1 MKEPFFKD
9 WVPAWLGNAL
19 YFVLLLPM
27 LSLGGIYTP
36 TVSDLVGGLG
46 TLSEYFSLA
55 NYCATIGMIVG
66 STLLP
71 AFMRWQPV
79 PRLLLTTFLVLV
91 LVHVGCISTTSP
103 LPIVALSLVG
113 GVFKIVGMVALI
125 PNLMVLLSPT
135 GERMQF
141 NAIFTPLVVGVSQ
154 AVSVLSSSL
163 AYYYNWQAVYAG
175 FLPVLL
181 VCLALVV
188 LVVRSVPAAPAAA
201 PSPHLDWWAAGLLT
215 GALGLLAYVAAFG
228 RYEDWWASPRIQ
240 GASLLALVGALSFT
254 YRCLT
259 QVSPLVQFDIL
270 GKGQVLLSCTLF
282 MIMGLFLTASS
293 LLSSVTSGVLLLNGP
308 TNAILNL
315 WMLPGLVLGGGYCYW
330 WFRRQRGFKGILLLG
345 FSAFV
350 LSYGLLYLLIA
361 PNTSL
366 PDLYVPT
373 MLRGMGMAILF
384 VAGGVL
390 INDKLSPADTGKVL
404 FFQLLTRS
412 LLGTMLFSAVF
423 ATATYRAQV
432 RNTTVLAQSMDALDP
447 QVLARTQ
454 AAAQAAAAGNN
465 GVVATQQALYGL
477 VRPQAALLAS
487 RELLGYVVW
496 AGVGTLAF
504 VLLVRIDPLDRR
516 RLVNWRRRLRG
527 QPSLE
532 VEGL

>member
-1 MKEPFFKD
+1 M
-9 WVPAWLGNAL
+9 L
-19 YFVLLLPM
+19 YFVLGLPM

-71 AFMRWQPV
+71 AFMRWQSV
-79 PRLLLTTFLVLV
+79 PRLLLITFLVLV
-91 LVHVGCISTTSP
+91 LVHVGCVSTTSP

-113 GVFKIVGMVALI
+113 GVFKIVGLTVLI

-141 NAIFTPLVVGVSQ
+141 YAIFNPIAIGVSQ

-181 VCLALVV
+181 VCLALVL
-188 LVVRSVPAAPAAA
+188 LVVRPVALAPAAPA
-201 PSPHLDWWAAGLLT
+201 PRLDWWAVGLLT
-215 GALGLLAYVAAFG
+215 GTLVLLAYVAAFG
-228 RYEDWWASPRIQ
+228 RFEDWWASPRIQ
-240 GASLLALVGALSFT
+240 AASLLALVGALGFT

-259 QVSPLVQFDIL
+259 QPSPLVQFDIL

-282 MIMGLFLTASS
+282 MIMGIFLTASS

-308 TNAILNL
+308 TNAALNL

-330 WFRRQRGFKGILLLG
+330 WFRRERGFKGILLLG
-345 FSAFV
+345 FGAFV

-384 VAGGVL
+384 IAGGVL

-404 FFQLLTRS
+404 FFQMLTRS
-412 LLGTMLFSAVF
+412 LLGTMVFSTVF

-454 AAAQAAAAGNN
+454 AAAQAATAAGNN
-465 GVVATQQALYGL
+465 AVVATQQTLYGL

-504 VLLVRIDPLDRR
+504 VLLVRIDPLNRR